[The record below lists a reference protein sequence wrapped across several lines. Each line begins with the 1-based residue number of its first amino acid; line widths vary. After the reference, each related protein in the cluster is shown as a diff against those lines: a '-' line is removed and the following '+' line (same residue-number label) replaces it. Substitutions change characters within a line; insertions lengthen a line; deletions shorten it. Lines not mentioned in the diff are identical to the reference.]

1 MYPDAMMWYEEYK
14 GETKPDATPQP
25 AWTTNSSANAD
36 TATSTPTTNT
46 ITWMIITLS
55 YLMYFVKPWKEI
67 KPTKLLY
74 MVVIFE
80 KASISKKTALV
91 DNTAS

>member
-46 ITWMIITLS
+46 IT
-55 YLMYFVKPWKEI
+55 
-67 KPTKLLY
+67 
-74 MVVIFE
+74 
-80 KASISKKTALV
+80 
-91 DNTAS
+91 